1 MEGFDL
7 DPEELDDG
15 GLPGLS
21 SQVENVNAA
30 GVIAKE
36 QSWLMGSG
44 LNRRKTE
51 QQSQAQQLGAN

>member
-51 QQSQAQQLGAN
+51 